1 MEDLERGALFT
12 RLLPRCCELD
22 DVTSCDVYCCRSST
36 LLSYRVMK
44 SDGKTTEIE
53 GDDLKYWRSS
63 GGHLGIILAVEMQF
77 VKETEKGGTLAMKNT
92 FDDFSYVYRCQ

>member
-1 MEDLERGALFT
+1 
-12 RLLPRCCELD
+12 
-22 DVTSCDVYCCRSST
+22 
-36 LLSYRVMK
+36 MK
-44 SDGKTTEIE
+44 ADGKTTEIE

-92 FDDFSYVYRCQ
+92 FDDFSYVFTDPSNPTQEEIGNLVGSVTQKGEFWNMFGSLVSFRGIRY